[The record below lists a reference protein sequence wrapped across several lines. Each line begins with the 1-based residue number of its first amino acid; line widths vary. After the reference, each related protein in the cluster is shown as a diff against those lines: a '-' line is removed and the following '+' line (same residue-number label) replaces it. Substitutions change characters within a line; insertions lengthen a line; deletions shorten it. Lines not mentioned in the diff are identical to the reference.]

1 MDAGVLTKM
10 NLIGPAR
17 YDFGDQLQNFSHEM
31 RRAPIR
37 RMVIILL
44 TIIFSIYRAKTLSD
58 KRSTAVCNGIS
69 MLKRDCRFNDVPKWY
84 PDIRIRDYGVSRLG
98 LRVANLY

>member
-10 NLIGPAR
+10 NQKGPAR

-37 RMVIILL
+37 RMVRIML
-44 TIIFSIYRAKTLSD
+44 TINFSIYRARTLSD
-58 KRSTAVCNGIS
+58 KRSTAVTDATGFQC
-69 MLKRDCRFNDVPKWY
+69 
-84 PDIRIRDYGVSRLG
+84 
-98 LRVANLY
+98 